1 VAGAR
6 GGAQLEFTLR
16 NIERTILRNQFEEPI
31 KVQMFGYAEK
41 EGLSRD
47 GLTMRFRRTVGN
59 EASTNCGLSPSE
71 PPPLPPPPFRLNRGQ
86 PHAKPQ

>member
-16 NIERTILRNQFEEPI
+16 NIELTILRNQFEEPI

-41 EGLSRD
+41 D
-47 GLTMRFRRTVGN
+47 GL
-59 EASTNCGLSPSE
+59 
-71 PPPLPPPPFRLNRGQ
+71 
-86 PHAKPQ
+86 